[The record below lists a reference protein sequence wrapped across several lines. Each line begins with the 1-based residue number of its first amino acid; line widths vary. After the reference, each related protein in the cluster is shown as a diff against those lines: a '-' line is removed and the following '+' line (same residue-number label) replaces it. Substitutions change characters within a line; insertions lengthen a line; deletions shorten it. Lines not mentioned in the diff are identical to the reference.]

1 MGACL
6 SLDSEER
13 KARIRSDEIDRQ
25 LQYMAKED
33 SSIIKIL
40 LLGAGESGKSTLVK
54 QMKIIHSQGFSQEEL
69 NSFKPTLM
77 DNLLSTMKFV
87 LSGMGLLRINLSNP
101 NNKIHA
107 QTVLS
112 SRRGFGEDLIMF
124 PFVTHALRCL
134 WSDQGV
140 RLAVARG
147 YEYELNDSALYLFE
161 NMDRICHE
169 KFQPNSEDVIR
180 ARVRTTGI
188 LETEFAISGIMFR
201 MFDVG
206 GQRSERRKWIQCFD
220 DVKAILFVTALSG
233 YDMTLLEDSNVNRLE
248 ESLRL
253 FSSICN
259 NLFFKDTS
267 MILFMNKVDLF
278 QEKILNSG
286 RHLRYYFPSYTGAD
300 CDVDSA
306 ARFIQHMFQGCNKNP
321 SKVIYPHFTT
331 ATDTSNIQVVFQ
343 VVMDTIIR
351 ENLEAA
357 SLL

>member
-33 SSIIKIL
+33 SSVIKIL

-147 YEYELNDSALYLFE
+147 YE
-161 NMDRICHE
+161 
-169 KFQPNSEDVIR
+169 
-180 ARVRTTGI
+180 
-188 LETEFAISGIMFR
+188 

-286 RHLRYYFPSYTGAD
+286 RHLRYYFPSYTGSD

-306 ARFIQHMFQGCNKNP
+306 ARYIQHMFQGCNKNP